1 MIILSDQQHLLK
13 IMKYGSIK
21 IWSKLINDSGFQKFD
36 NIQLWDLVC
45 FMDDRDN
52 ISIKMSIK

>member
-13 IMKYGSIK
+13 IMKYGLIE

-36 NIQLWDLVC
+36 NIQLWEKS
-45 FMDDRDN
+45 
-52 ISIKMSIK
+52 SIFY